1 MAREQRRII
10 IMREN
15 LRYVI
20 QYHAHTIRI
29 LVRIVAQTAKSAS
42 FACRFSLNIRQFSLT
57 PAKMEMPM
65 STTWFVGADWLAEHI
80 DDPEIQIIDAR
91 MASPGQEDRNVA
103 QEYLNG
109 HIPGAVF
116 FDIEALSDHT
126 SPLPHMLPRPET
138 FAVAM
143 RELGVNQDKH
153 LIVYDEGNLFSAP
166 RAWWMLRTFGVEKV
180 SILGGGLAGWQR
192 DDLLLEEGAVELPE
206 GEFNA
211 AFNPEAVVKVTDVL
225 LASHENTAQI
235 IDARPA
241 TRFNAEVDEPRPG
254 LRRGHIPG
262 ALNVPWTELVREG
275 ELKTTDELDA
285 IFFGRGVSYDKPI
298 IVSCG
303 SGVTAAV
310 VLLALAT
317 LDVTN
322 VKLYDGAWSEWG
334 ARADLP
340 VEPVK

>member
-1 MAREQRRII
+1 
-10 IMREN
+10 MREN

-57 PAKMEMPM
+57 PAKMKMPM

-192 DDLLLEEGAVELPE
+192 DDLLFEEGAVELPE

-241 TRFNAEVDEPRPG
+241 ARFNAEVDEPRPG

-262 ALNVPWTELVREG
+262 AFNVPWTELVREG

-317 LDVTN
+317 LDVPN

>member
-1 MAREQRRII
+1 
-10 IMREN
+10 
-15 LRYVI
+15 
-20 QYHAHTIRI
+20 
-29 LVRIVAQTAKSAS
+29 
-42 FACRFSLNIRQFSLT
+42 
-57 PAKMEMPM
+57 M

-91 MASPGQEDRNVA
+91 MAPPGQEDRNVA
-103 QEYLNG
+103 QEYLHG

-116 FDIEALSDHT
+116 FDIEALSDQT

-166 RAWWMLRTFGVEKV
+166 RAWWMLRTFGVERV

-192 DDLLLEEGAVELPE
+192 DDLLLEEGPVELQE

-211 AFNPEAVVKVTDVL
+211 TFTPEAVVKVTDVL
-225 LASHENTAQI
+225 LASHEKTAQI

-241 TRFNAEVDEPRPG
+241 ARFNAEIDEPRAG

-262 ALNVPWTELVREG
+262 AMNVPWTELVREG
-275 ELKTTDELDA
+275 ELKTTDELDT
-285 IFFGRGVSYDKPI
+285 IFFSRGVSYDKPI

-317 LDVTN
+317 LDVPN

-334 ARADLP
+334 ARTDLP

>member
-1 MAREQRRII
+1 
-10 IMREN
+10 
-15 LRYVI
+15 
-20 QYHAHTIRI
+20 
-29 LVRIVAQTAKSAS
+29 
-42 FACRFSLNIRQFSLT
+42 
-57 PAKMEMPM
+57 M

-91 MASPGQEDRNVA
+91 MAPPGQEDRNVA
-103 QEYLNG
+103 QEYLHG

-116 FDIEALSDHT
+116 FDIEALSDQT

-166 RAWWMLRTFGVEKV
+166 RAWWMLRTFGVERV

-192 DDLLLEEGAVELPE
+192 DDLLLEEGPVELQE

-211 AFNPEAVVKVTDVL
+211 TFTPEAVVKVTDVL
-225 LASHENTAQI
+225 LASHEKTAQI

-241 TRFNAEVDEPRPG
+241 ARFNAEIDEPRTG

-285 IFFGRGVSYDKPI
+285 IFFSRGVSYDKPI

-317 LDVTN
+317 LDVPN

-334 ARADLP
+334 ARTDLP

>member
-1 MAREQRRII
+1 
-10 IMREN
+10 
-15 LRYVI
+15 
-20 QYHAHTIRI
+20 
-29 LVRIVAQTAKSAS
+29 
-42 FACRFSLNIRQFSLT
+42 
-57 PAKMEMPM
+57 M

-211 AFNPEAVVKVTDVL
+211 TFNPEAVVKVTDVL

-241 TRFNAEVDEPRPG
+241 ARFNAEVDEPRPG

-262 ALNVPWTELVREG
+262 AFNVPWTELVREG

-303 SGVTAAV
+303 
-310 VLLALAT
+310 
-317 LDVTN
+317 
-322 VKLYDGAWSEWG
+322 
-334 ARADLP
+334 
-340 VEPVK
+340 

>member
-1 MAREQRRII
+1 
-10 IMREN
+10 
-15 LRYVI
+15 
-20 QYHAHTIRI
+20 
-29 LVRIVAQTAKSAS
+29 
-42 FACRFSLNIRQFSLT
+42 
-57 PAKMEMPM
+57 M

-241 TRFNAEVDEPRPG
+241 ARFNAEVDEPRPG

-275 ELKTTDELDA
+275 ELKPTDELDG

-317 LDVTN
+317 LDVPN

>member
-1 MAREQRRII
+1 
-10 IMREN
+10 
-15 LRYVI
+15 
-20 QYHAHTIRI
+20 
-29 LVRIVAQTAKSAS
+29 
-42 FACRFSLNIRQFSLT
+42 
-57 PAKMEMPM
+57 M

-241 TRFNAEVDEPRPG
+241 ARFNAEVDEPRPG

-275 ELKTTDELDA
+275 ELKMTDELDA

-317 LDVTN
+317 LDVPN

>member
-1 MAREQRRII
+1 
-10 IMREN
+10 
-15 LRYVI
+15 
-20 QYHAHTIRI
+20 
-29 LVRIVAQTAKSAS
+29 
-42 FACRFSLNIRQFSLT
+42 
-57 PAKMEMPM
+57 M

-192 DDLLLEEGAVELPE
+192 DVLLLEEGAVELPE

-211 AFNPEAVVKVTDVL
+211 TFNPEAVVKVTDVL

-241 TRFNAEVDEPRPG
+241 ARFNAEVDEPRPG

-262 ALNVPWTELVREG
+262 ALNVPWTELVRES

-317 LDVTN
+317 LDVPN

-340 VEPVK
+340 VEPLK